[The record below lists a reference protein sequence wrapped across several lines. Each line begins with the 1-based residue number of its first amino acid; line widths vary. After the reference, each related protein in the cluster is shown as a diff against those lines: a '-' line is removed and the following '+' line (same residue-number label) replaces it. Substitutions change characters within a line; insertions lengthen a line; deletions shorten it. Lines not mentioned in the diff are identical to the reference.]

1 VTLERMRARIDHDL
15 DYLRNWSL
23 RLDLYI
29 MAKTVWVVLRGEN
42 AH

>member
-1 VTLERMRARIDHDL
+1 MKKRIDFDL

-29 MAKTVWVVLRGEN
+29 VLKTVQVLIKDRH
-42 AH
+42 AY